1 MPVQASFGDLAACAE
16 KLPECTITILIRHL
30 EPAISIFE
38 IYSPFLYLRTLIR
51 DSLLR
56 VNRGYQQRVS
66 KRHYQNDRQHVQYR
80 ALLSRRLI
88 HSKNNMC
95 RTKSINLD
103 FVQLRWPDPEGPEGK
118 VSRHTGCPA
127 TQ

>member
-1 MPVQASFGDLAACAE
+1 
-16 KLPECTITILIRHL
+16 TITILIRHL

-38 IYSPFLYLRTLIR
+38 IYSPFLYLRTLIK

-56 VNRGYQQRVS
+56 VNRGYQQR
-66 KRHYQNDRQHVQYR
+66 
-80 ALLSRRLI
+80 
-88 HSKNNMC
+88 NNMC

-118 VSRHTGCPA
+118 ASRHTGCPA
-127 TQ
+127 TQGWTLGLKMLNSQQHALSRERIGEKIKTVYGLMTPCVIQHRTI